1 MLLRYLSF
9 INIRIFALV
18 YATCLL
24 LLTFA
29 IVLFVLPTAGKKH
42 VPALAVIAIVS
53 LFIGLAACGA
63 LIVPKTQC
71 CGRRTRALSDRK
83 MHVGIEVLCS
93 FACLPLLATAVVLE
107 AGLAAAQ
114 TPHNDQNRHS
124 TGNASDSQAE
134 HTLSSLLLF
143 FSCSTA
149 MVIMIYTTLITGLAV
164 YTQKRTN
171 KMDIWF
177 SDASSQRPAF
187 VYPPFLRF
195 LQPASDD
202 DASESD
208 VETAGQSQRV
218 RVEQLEIDPTLQT
231 ILHQIRSHERSRHT
245 LAPDCACGEKLPWGP
260 RQPDE
265 YRAVSQIYAR
275 VWTIIAE
282 REAQER
288 ARVVGGH
295 QRPWSA
301 PVPIFRLPTER
312 ERRRTVF
319 LVAFDAAR
327 LAR

>member
-9 INIRIFALV
+9 VNIRIFALV

-53 LFIGLAACGA
+53 IFVGFAACGA

-71 CGRRTRALSDRK
+71 CGRKTRALSERK

-93 FACLPLLATAVVLE
+93 FASLPLLATAVVLE
-107 AGLAAAQ
+107 AGLAAQ
-114 TPHNDQNRHS
+114 TPRKDQNRQS
-124 TGNASDSQAE
+124 TGNALDPQAE

-149 MVIMIYTTLITGLAV
+149 MVIMTYTTLITGLAV
-164 YTQKRTN
+164 YTQKRTD

-177 SDASSQRPAF
+177 SDASSRRPAF
-187 VYPPFLRF
+187 VYPPSLRF

-208 VETAGQSQRV
+208 VERAGQSQRV
-218 RVEQLEIDPTLQT
+218 RVEQLEIDSTLQT

-282 REAQER
+282 RDAQER
-288 ARVVGGH
+288 ARVVGGG
-295 QRPWSA
+295 QRSGSA

-319 LVAFDAAR
+319 LVAFDAAHLVR
-327 LAR
+327 